1 MLAGACW
8 LLAAACWLVY
18 LFPHS
23 LLQFE
28 GGDETPEFEQQHDDE
43 TPEFEQQH
51 DDEAPEFEQQHDDEA
66 PEFEQQPTFQ
76 QKRAEKVCVVL
87 VRCCHVAD
95 VDVKRM
101 E

>member
-1 MLAGACW
+1 MSEMEW
-8 LLAAACWLVY
+8 NEW
-18 LFPHS
+18 S
-23 LLQFE
+23 EMDWNLQVMKRAVK
-28 GGDETPEFEQQHDDE
+28 
-43 TPEFEQQH
+43 

-87 VRCCHVAD
+87 VCCCHVAD